1 MITLIFS
8 MYGFNLSDS
17 KPLLLVNDP
26 QVLFNPLG
34 VEIFVSAGLQLE
46 GVLLEILKPNTEKH
60 IVC

>member
-1 MITLIFS
+1 